1 VDYRHAP
8 AGYRPAPGPISLYVD
23 IGQGAGLAGATGV
36 RPFLP
41 ALAAGALARGDVG
54 IDFSG
59 SGWQFLESPG
69 FLLAVFALA
78 LVSFGAERS
87 AANRARE
94 EQGRRLL
101 ELGTLATG
109 VVLGALLFA
118 GSLAAADEAAWPGL
132 VGGVACALLARAA
145 LGGLFA
151 RAARRLDAGAAG
163 TLALYAEAAA
173 LALVAVAVF
182 VPPVAFVVLAACV
195 LLLVKARGE
204 GDRKYAGLRVL
215 R

>member
-41 ALAAGALARGDVG
+41 ALLAGALARGDVA
-54 IDFSG
+54 IDFSD

-69 FLLAVFALA
+69 FLLAVFAVA
-78 LVSFGAERS
+78 LLSFGAERS
-87 AANRARE
+87 AANRPQDDPVKRASE
-94 EQGRRLL
+94 IGVAV
-101 ELGTLATG
+101 LGL
-109 VVLGALLFA
+109 VLGALFFA
-118 GSLAAADEAAWPGL
+118 GSLAAGDEAAWPGL
-132 VGGVACALLARAA
+132 IAGVVCALLARAA

-151 RAARRLDAGAAG
+151 RAGRRLEGGAAG
-163 TLALYAEAAA
+163 TLVAYAEGAA
-173 LALVAVAVF
+173 LALAAVAIF
-182 VPPVAFVVLAACV
+182 VPPVSFAALAAF
-195 LLLVKARGE
+195 LLLIVKARRE